1 MLQFKT
7 INCDPIW
14 VRGSIRKINLINS
27 RGREMEGGGNGGSLG
42 IGHFRGKMLERV
54 GEGQIEGCTVYT
66 VV

>member
-27 RGREMEGGGNGGSLG
+27 RGREMEGGGEWWE
-42 IGHFRGKMLERV
+42 FRNRAF
-54 GEGQIEGCTVYT
+54 
-66 VV
+66 